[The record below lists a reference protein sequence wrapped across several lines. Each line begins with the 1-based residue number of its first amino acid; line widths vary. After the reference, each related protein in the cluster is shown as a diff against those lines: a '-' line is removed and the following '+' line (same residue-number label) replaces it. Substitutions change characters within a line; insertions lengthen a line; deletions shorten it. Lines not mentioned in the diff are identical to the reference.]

1 MGLSPGEA
9 RGPDQ
14 KKNPLSFGY
23 RWSILRE
30 QRFFFG
36 QKRFVEGVE
45 CKTLFCR
52 VHSARPLLI
61 CNYRTHYIKYD
72 MEKILKLGGI
82 LNGQLCSKFDAA
94 VKKLVAHVSALV

>member
-1 MGLSPGEA
+1 M
-9 RGPDQ
+9 
-14 KKNPLSFGY
+14 
-23 RWSILRE
+23 
-30 QRFFFG
+30 
-36 QKRFVEGVE
+36 EGVK
-45 CKTLFCR
+45 CKTSFCR

-82 LNGQLCSKFDAA
+82 LNGPIFSKFDAA